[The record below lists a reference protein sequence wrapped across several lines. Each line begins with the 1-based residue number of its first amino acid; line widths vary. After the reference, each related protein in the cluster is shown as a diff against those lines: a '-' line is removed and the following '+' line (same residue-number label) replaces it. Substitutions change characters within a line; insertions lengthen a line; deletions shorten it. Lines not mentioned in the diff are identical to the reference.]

1 MKKTNRSLTTSMISL
16 LLCFAMLLG
25 TTYAWFTDVAFSTGN
40 IIQTGNLDLEMYW
53 SNKRL
58 EVDSDEWA
66 LVNDDPI
73 FTYDNWEPGYT
84 DVKYIKISNM
94 GDLAFQWRLNIQAE
108 GEMSKLADIIDV
120 YYVNPA
126 NEDITSLDGRE
137 SVGVLSN
144 VIENFAVMSGVLLPQ
159 GEVDNRYT
167 TGDVV
172 VAIDEKAFF
181 GNESL
186 KAIELP
192 STVSDIV
199 SL

>member
-40 IIQTGNLDLEMYW
+40 IILTGNLDLEMYW

-84 DVKYIKISNM
+84 DVKYVKIENA
-94 GDLAFQWRLNIQAE
+94 GNLALQWRLSIEAQ
-108 GEMSKLADIIDV
+108 GRVTTLADVVDV
-120 YYVNPA
+120 YYINP
-126 NEDITSLDGRE
+126 ITEALTTLADKD

-144 VIENFAVMSGVLLPQ
+144 VINMRKYTSGVLLP
-159 GEVDNRYT
+159 E
-167 TGDVV
+167 
-172 VAIDEKAFF
+172 
-181 GNESL
+181 
-186 KAIELP
+186 
-192 STVSDIV
+192 
-199 SL
+199 